1 MKVAYLGPHGTFS
14 EEAAHRYF
22 KDRHID
28 WHICDSVPEVLEA
41 VGDGLAD
48 WGIAPIENAIEGTI
62 NMTVDSLLVNDLY
75 IAGEVI
81 LPVSLHLLGTPGTKE
96 EDIQEVWSIPPA
108 LAQCREYI
116 RSLKVK
122 TRHFDSTASA
132 AEAIR
137 EAGRND
143 VAAVASAYAGD
154 LFGLVK
160 VRRNIEESY
169 ENQTRFVVVTK
180 DKKAPSDAK
189 KTMLQVI
196 PSDEYTGVLSS
207 ILNVFSALNINLTWI
222 ESRPTKKKLGAYQ
235 FFLEAGF
242 GVQDPLIEK
251 AVAVLQTYGHEV
263 NILGSFTATKLD

>member
-28 WHICDSVPEVLEA
+28 WHMCDSVPEVLEA

-180 DKKAPSDAK
+180 DKKAPADAK